1 MISRI
6 ASIVY
11 WMTVA
16 YTLRY
21 IVKYFGRYRQTRSF
35 SLGLV
40 PGRTYFILAYPDHI
54 ELFYDVWFNDKFS
67 FTAMMDRTTAFREVY
82 FGLAGK
88 QYGDPMPNFI
98 QWREYLSGMVTRVEI
113 KKLSECKK
121 RFLWTTPTAIK
132 KLVAR
137 MFDPANTPE
146 RVKERYWWCYSDP
159 IPAENYEESG
169 DGELD
174 NQHP

>member
-11 WMTVA
+11 WLTFA

-54 ELFYDVWFNDKFS
+54 ELFSDVWFNTEFS
-67 FTAMMDRTTAFREVY
+67 FTALMDRVSAFREVY
-82 FGLAGK
+82 FCMVGK
-88 QYGDPMPNFI
+88 RDGDPMPNFI
-98 QWREYLSGMVTRVEI
+98 KWREYLSGMMNQVEI
-113 KKLSECKK
+113 KKLSACKS
-121 RFLWTTPTAIK
+121 RFLWTTSAAIK

-137 MFDPANTPE
+137 MFDPANNPE
-146 RVKERYWWCYSDP
+146 RVKERYWLCLNGNFTKETYGMDD
-159 IPAENYEESG
+159 EY
-169 DGELD
+169 LD
-174 NQHP
+174 D

>member
-11 WMTVA
+11 WMTFA

-67 FTAMMDRTTAFREVY
+67 FTAMMDGHRRSEKCTSVWPVNNTATRCLTLY
-82 FGLAGK
+82 
-88 QYGDPMPNFI
+88 
-98 QWREYLSGMVTRVEI
+98 SGENI
-113 KKLSECKK
+113 
-121 RFLWTTPTAIK
+121 FLEW
-132 KLVAR
+132 
-137 MFDPANTPE
+137 
-146 RVKERYWWCYSDP
+146 
-159 IPAENYEESG
+159 
-169 DGELD
+169 
-174 NQHP
+174 

>member
-67 FTAMMDRTTAFREVY
+67 FTAMMDRTSAFSEVY

>member
-1 MISRI
+1 MLARI

-11 WMTVA
+11 WMTFA

-67 FTAMMDRTTAFREVY
+67 FTAMMDRTSAFREVY

-113 KKLSECKK
+113 KKLSECKR

-137 MFDPANTPE
+137 MFDPANNPE

-159 IPAENYEESG
+159 IPAENYESG

-174 NQHP
+174 NRHH